1 MKKTYY
7 IITSIATLWVAMS
20 FYPYSKT
27 IENKG
32 KLIISFINY
41 VGDKKLKLDSATY
54 KNEAGQPFTV
64 TNFKYYVGNFRLKRN
79 DGTEFISNEYFLIK
93 EDDEQSKQITLKDVP
108 VGMYSS
114 VEFIVGVDSIHNC
127 SGAQSGAL
135 DPANGMFWTWNTG
148 YIFMKLEGKSP
159 ASNSPGH
166 TFEFHIGGY
175 KAPANC
181 IRKVSLDINRLYIS
195 NAQTTAIKIKADASQ
210 VMKTPTTIDLSKLSS
225 VTDFRNATT
234 IADNYSDM
242 FSYDHFRT
250 EY

>member
-1 MKKTYY
+1 MV
-7 IITSIATLWVAMS
+7 SIATLWVAMS
-20 FYPYSKT
+20 FST
-27 IENKG
+27 RITSAGNKG
-32 KLIISFINY
+32 KLKITFINY

-54 KNEAGQPFTV
+54 KNELGQDFTV

-79 DGTEFISNEYFLIK
+79 DGTEYISEESFLVK
-93 EDDEQSKQITLKDVP
+93 EDDELSKQITLNDVP
-108 VGMYSS
+108 AGVYSS
-114 VEFIVGVDSIHNC
+114 IEFIVGVDSIHNC

-166 TFEFHIGGY
+166 IFEFHIGGY

-181 IRKVSLDINRLYIS
+181 IRKVTLSLNGRISFKQNPDYLYI
-195 NAQTTAIKIKADASQ
+195 NVDASE
-210 VMKTPTTIDLSKLSS
+210 VMKSPTTIDLSKLSS

-234 IADNYSDM
+234 IADNYADM
-242 FSYDHFRT
+242 FRLPSLIQFQPIQKLK
-250 EY
+250 

>member
-1 MKKTYY
+1 
-7 IITSIATLWVAMS
+7 MS
-20 FYPYSKT
+20 FSTRAKT
-27 IENKG
+27 VANKG
-32 KLIISFINY
+32 KLIITFINY
-41 VGDKKLKLDSATY
+41 VGDKKLKLDSANYT
-54 KNEAGQPFTV
+54 NLSGQSFTI

-79 DGTEFISNEYFLIK
+79 DGTEYTSEEYFLIK
-93 EDDEQSKQITLKDVP
+93 EDDDKSKQITLDDVP
-108 VGMYSS
+108 VGTYSS
-114 VEFIVGVDSIHNC
+114 IEFIVGVDSIHNC

-166 TFEFHIGGY
+166 IFEFHIGGY

-181 IRKVSLDINRLYIS
+181 IRKVTLNLNDRISFKQNPDYLYI
-195 NAQTTAIKIKADASQ
+195 NVDASE

-234 IADNYSDM
+234 IADNYADM
-242 FSYDHFRT
+242 FRLPSLIQYVPINKLK
-250 EY
+250 